1 MVPHALLTRSSQ
13 HQDHNNTCIMGWR
26 VGGLLCREGG
36 RAADGGML
44 EGIQLG
50 SEGGELLPLLSPP
63 EGGLLSCQPHCC
75 IIQLSLYPNKERVA
89 ETTGA

>member
-1 MVPHALLTRSSQ
+1 
-13 HQDHNNTCIMGWR
+13 MGWR
-26 VGGLLCREGG
+26 VAGLLCREGG

-50 SEGGELLPLLSPP
+50 SEGGQLLPLLSPS

-75 IIQLSLYPNKERVA
+75 IIQLSLYPNEERVTNQKA
-89 ETTGA
+89 GAY

>member
-1 MVPHALLTRSSQ
+1 MVPHALLTGSSQ
-13 HQDHNNTCIMGWR
+13 HQDRNNTCIMGWR
-26 VGGLLCREGG
+26 VGLLCRVGG

-89 ETTGA
+89 ETTGT

>member
-1 MVPHALLTRSSQ
+1 
-13 HQDHNNTCIMGWR
+13 MGWR
-26 VGGLLCREGG
+26 VVGLLCREGS

-63 EGGLLSCQPHCC
+63 EGGLLSCQPHRC
-75 IIQLSLYPNKERVA
+75 IIQLSLYPDKESAPNKRA
-89 ETTGA
+89 GAY